1 MHVTVTKVSTSSF
14 ETSSGDAG
22 LKKRTKFSVR
32 TGVEAVCVTLA
43 LVRTS
48 VLRPSQSAQLS
59 EAIIFFRFQNR
70 NACAARWRLSPAAHT
85 GRPCDN
91 TMRPA
96 TSADTES
103 VSPTS
108 SLQYLAHLWMGHW

>member
-1 MHVTVTKVSTSSF
+1 MGRYGELSKDREQLLPHQFCADCIIGTRGYDF
-14 ETSSGDAG
+14 REGQ
-22 LKKRTKFSVR
+22 
-32 TGVEAVCVTLA
+32 EAVCVTLA

-48 VLRPSQSAQLS
+48 VLRPSQSGQLS
-59 EAIIFFRFQNR
+59 EAIFFFRFQNR

-96 TSADTES
+96 TSADTAS

-108 SLQYLAHLWMGHW
+108 SVQY